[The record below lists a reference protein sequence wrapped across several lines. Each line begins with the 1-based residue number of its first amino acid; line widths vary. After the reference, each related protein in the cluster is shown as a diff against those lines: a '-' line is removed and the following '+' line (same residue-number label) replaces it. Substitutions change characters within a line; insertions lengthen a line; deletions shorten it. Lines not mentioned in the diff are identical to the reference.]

1 MPIRQGEIDLI
12 EEAASMKNKK
22 LITALTAIM
31 LTTTSVHAISVSAN
45 DDITGHYFERE
56 MRSLESLQ
64 IMNGDGKGN
73 FFPNQL
79 VTRAQFAA
87 FLNRSLKLPTA
98 STKTFTDTMNHPLKA
113 EVHNA
118 AAAGYINGVGDG
130 KFLPNRT
137 LTREEIALMVS
148 RVLTS
153 NGLNESPAQTSSF
166 KDAKD
171 IKYAEAIQPVF
182 AYEIMG
188 GYDDNTFRPKEGVT
202 RAQTA
207 AVIYKMY
214 NLLEKQEQEK
224 QKAELEKQK
233 QEAEKEK
240 QEEQSKEQAGNKVG
254 ADKEKIDTSK
264 DNIVIATKL
273 LNVYEDGMKR
283 VRTYVNVGTEMKF
296 LELIG
301 NKVEVELAGVVG
313 YVNKAD
319 VKIVPEDEV
328 ESRTYYKVSSGY
340 LRHYITEN
348 GALGSYIFGPAPKFL
363 KEGEKDYSF
372 DGKTFTEGTY
382 LQYFNYLPLL
392 SETNYSAE
400 DLDDYVR
407 SQKPTSPLI
416 GLGKVF
422 KQAEEETGVNA
433 LYLLAHAIHESA
445 WGTSKIATDKFNL
458 YGIKAIDADAY
469 NNAMQFNSF
478 EECILYAAKYVKQNY
493 LTPGERS
500 FYNGSFLGH
509 KGVGVNLFYASDPY
523 WGQKVAGRMYVID
536 EYLGK
541 DDWNSYKIAL
551 SKVPSLNVRSGPSTS
566 DKLLYEHRY
575 AGVGMIVLEEIK
587 RNDGT
592 WYKIKSDHPDY
603 EEGYIYA
610 SGERGNLA
618 EIIN

>member
-1 MPIRQGEIDLI
+1 
-12 EEAASMKNKK
+12 MKNKRI
-22 LITALTAIM
+22 ITALTAVM
-31 LTTTSVHAISVSAN
+31 LSTTTVGVVAVSAN
-45 DDITGHYFERE
+45 DDITGHYFEKE

-64 IMNGDGKGN
+64 IMNGDGQGN
-73 FFPNQL
+73 FLPNQP

-87 FLNRSLKLPTA
+87 FLNRSLKLPAANTI
-98 STKTFTDTMNHPLKA
+98 TFTDTVNHPLGA

-130 KFLPNRT
+130 KFFPNRT

-153 NGLNESPAQTSSF
+153 NGLNESPAQTPSF

-171 IKYAEAIQPVF
+171 IKYMEAIQPIF
-182 AYEIMG
+182 AYGIMD

-214 NLLEKQEQEK
+214 NLLEKEEQEKQQAALEK
-224 QKAELEKQK
+224 QKAELKKQK
-233 QEAEKEK
+233 R
-240 QEEQSKEQAGNKVG
+240 EEQSKEQAGNNVG
-254 ADKEKIDTSK
+254 ADKDKIDTSK

-273 LNVYEDGMKR
+273 INVYEDGMKR

-301 NKVEVELAGVVG
+301 NNVEVELAGVVG

-328 ESRTYYKVSSGY
+328 ESRTHYKVSAGY

-372 DGKTFTEGTY
+372 DGKTFTRGSY
-382 LQYFNYLPLL
+382 FQYFNYLPLL
-392 SETNYSAE
+392 SKTSYSAE

-407 SQKPTSPLI
+407 SQKSTSPLI
-416 GLGKVF
+416 GLGEVF
-422 KQAEEETGVNA
+422 KQAEKETGVNA

-445 WGTSKIATDKFNL
+445 WGTSKIAADKFNL

-469 NNAMQFNSF
+469 NNAMQFTSF
-478 EECILYAAKYVKQNY
+478 EECILYAANYVKKNY
-493 LTPGERS
+493 LTPGDGS

-541 DDWNSYKIAL
+541 DDWNNYKIAL

-566 DKLLYEHRY
+566 DKLIYEHRY

-587 RNDGT
+587 RKDGT

-610 SGERGNLA
+610 NGERGNLA

>member
-1 MPIRQGEIDLI
+1 
-12 EEAASMKNKK
+12 MKNKK
-22 LITALTAIM
+22 IITALTAFM
-31 LTTTSVHAISVSAN
+31 LTTTSVQAVAVAAN
-45 DDITGHYFERE
+45 DDITGHYFEKE
-56 MRSLESLQ
+56 MRSLETLQ

-87 FLNRSLKLPTA
+87 FLNRALKLPT
-98 STKTFTDTMNHPLKA
+98 SDTKTFADTVKHPLGA

-118 AAAGYINGVGDG
+118 AAAGYINGIGEG
-130 KFLPNRT
+130 KFLPDRT
-137 LTREEIALMVS
+137 LTREEVALMVS

-153 NGLNESPAQTSSF
+153 KGLTDSPTQTQSF

-171 IKYAEAIQPVF
+171 IKYADAIQPIF
-182 AYEIMG
+182 TYEIMG

-202 RAQTA
+202 RSQTA

-214 NLLEKQEQEK
+214 NLLEKAEQEKQKEELEK

-240 QEEQSKEQAGNKVG
+240 EKQDLEASKGQTGNNDV
-254 ADKEKIDTSK
+254 ADKGKLDPNK
-264 DNIVIATKL
+264 DHIVIATKL

-296 LELIG
+296 LELMG

-313 YVNKAD
+313 YVNTAD

-340 LRHYITEN
+340 LRHYIYEK
-348 GALGSYIFGPAPKFL
+348 GMLASYIFGPAPKFL

-382 LQYFNYLPLL
+382 LQYFDYLPLL
-392 SETNYSAE
+392 SETSYSAE
-400 DLDDYVR
+400 DLDDYIR

-416 GLGKVF
+416 GLGGVF

-445 WGTSKIATDKFNL
+445 WGTSKIATDKYNL

-469 NNAMQFNSF
+469 NNAMQFTSF

-493 LTPGERS
+493 LTPGDRS

-523 WGQKVAGRMYVID
+523 WGQKVAGRMYVMD

-541 DDWNSYKIAL
+541 DDWNSYKIAI
-551 SKVPSLNVRSGPSTS
+551 SKVPSLNVRSGPSTK
-566 DKLLYEHRY
+566 DNLLYEHRY
-575 AGVGMIVLEEIK
+575 AGVGMIVLEEVK
-587 RNDGT
+587 RSDGT
-592 WYKIKSDHPDY
+592 WYKIKSDDPDY

-610 SGERGNLA
+610 SGEKGNFA